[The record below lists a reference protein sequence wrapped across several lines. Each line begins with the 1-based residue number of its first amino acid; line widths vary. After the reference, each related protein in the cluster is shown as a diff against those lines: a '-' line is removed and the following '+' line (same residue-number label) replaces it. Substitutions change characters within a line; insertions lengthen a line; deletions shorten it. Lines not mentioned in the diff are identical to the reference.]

1 MTDVKIKRRCAVY
14 TRKSSEEGL
23 EQEFN
28 SLDAQREACEAY
40 IASQRSEGWVL
51 VRDRYDDGG
60 ISGGTLE
67 RPGLQRL
74 IADIEDGLV
83 DVVVVYKIDRLS
95 RSLADFAKLVEVF
108 DRNGV
113 TFVSVTQSFNT
124 TTSMG
129 RLTLNIL
136 LSFAQ
141 FEREVTAERI
151 RDKVAASRKKGMWM
165 GGVPPYGYRVENRK
179 LVIDDERAEHVRW
192 IFARFLEIGSGT
204 ELAREAAKR
213 GIRTPRG
220 NLIDK
225 KYLYRTLNN
234 RAYIGEAVHKGR
246 SYPGEHDAIIDR
258 ETWGRV
264 HAILQESP
272 RKRAAR
278 TRAETPA
285 LLKGLLFRPDGAA
298 FSPTHTRKGD
308 RLYRYYVRQTVLK
321 HGAGACPAGRV
332 PAGEI
337 EAAVID
343 RLRAV
348 FRQPEIVAGTWKAA
362 KAQDGN
368 ITETDVRAA
377 LRQFDPLWGELFPA
391 EQARI
396 VALLVERIDIGT
408 ERLDIRLRVDG
419 PLAHAE
425 HQKRAGGADHA
436 SRPRSCRSG
445 RPRPAPRPARP
456 RPSPGCRVGSGTA
469 QPHHLAPDAARK
481 PEAVAANAPHTLLI
495 VTGRPEPCACSS
507 DHPRPRDW
515 VVDEACGQSTLPSLA
530 RPCAA

>member
-1 MTDVKIKRRCAVY
+1 MTKPPEKSKLVRKLRCAVY

-28 SLDAQREACEAY
+28 SLHAQREACEAY

-51 VRDRYDDGG
+51 IRDQYDDGG

-67 RPGLQRL
+67 RPGLKRL
-74 IADIEDGLV
+74 LEDIEDGLV

-141 FEREVTAERI
+141 F
-151 RDKVAASRKKGMWM
+151 DKVAASRRKGMWM

-179 LVIDDERAEHVRW
+179 LVVDEDAAAHVRW
-192 IFARFLEIGSGT
+192 IFARFLEIGSCT
-204 ELAREAAKR
+204 ELAREVGTR
-213 GIRTPRG
+213 GLRTPRG
-220 NLIDK
+220 NRIDK
-225 KYLYRTLNN
+225 KYIYRMLSN
-234 RAYIGEAVHKGR
+234 RAYIGEAVHKGD
-246 SYPGEHDAIIDR
+246 SYPGEHDAIIDS
-258 ETWGRV
+258 EVWDKV

-285 LLKGLLFRPDGAA
+285 LLKGLLFGPDGAA

-308 RLYRYYVRQTVLK
+308 RLYRYYVSQTVLK
-321 HGAGACPAGRV
+321 HGAGSCPVGRL

-343 RLRAV
+343 QLRAV

-362 KAQDGN
+362 RTLDDD
-368 ITETDVRAA
+368 ITEADARAA
-377 LRQFDPLWGELFPA
+377 LQQLDPLWDELFPA

-396 VALLVERIDIGT
+396 VALLVERVDIGT
-408 ERLDIRLRVDG
+408 DGLNVRLRVDG
-419 PLAHAE
+419 L
-425 HQKRAGGADHA
+425 GG
-436 SRPRSCRSG
+436 
-445 RPRPAPRPARP
+445 
-456 RPSPGCRVGSGTA
+456 
-469 QPHHLAPDAARK
+469 
-481 PEAVAANAPHTLLI
+481 
-495 VTGRPEPCACSS
+495 
-507 DHPRPRDW
+507 
-515 VVDEACGQSTLPSLA
+515 LA
-530 RPCAA
+530 REMLAGDMGAAA